1 LHELV
6 KDRAFR
12 RAEDLVREY
21 RQRADE
27 LALRL
32 GDALHEMLAAL
43 RERFT
48 EARAR
53 VAAFDLRVRLSVMKQ
68 RTAHN
73 ASNLQMRIDRLL
85 VAKRQRLDRLL
96 LQIEE
101 RSPLRLL
108 ERGYAIV
115 YDAAGQVVRSAEQV
129 APGNEVSVRL
139 ARGRIIA
146 DVKRTEPA
154 S

>member
-27 LALRL
+27 LSLRL
-32 GDALHEMLAAL
+32 GDALRDKLSAL

-53 VAAFDLRVRLSVMKQ
+53 VASYDLRVRLSAM
-68 RTAHN
+68 RLRSAHS

-85 VAKRQRLDRLL
+85 VAKRQRFERLL

-101 RSPLRLL
+101 RSPLRVL

-129 APGNEVSVRL
+129 APGNEISVRL
-139 ARGRIIA
+139 ARDRIIA